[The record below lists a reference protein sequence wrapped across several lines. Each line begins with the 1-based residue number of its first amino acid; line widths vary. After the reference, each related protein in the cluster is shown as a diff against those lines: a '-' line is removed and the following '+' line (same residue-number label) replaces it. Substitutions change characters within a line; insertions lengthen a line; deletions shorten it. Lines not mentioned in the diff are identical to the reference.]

1 MLLAQIFVCLP
12 FPPPHPPP
20 NPMTLGGE
28 QGYGKY
34 VPSGTLFDLKQLAP
48 FPALLLVLVLVPQ
61 NWPSAVYIDTC
72 RQLLAGGN
80 QQTKPK
86 QISNYFDKLVLHPKT
101 SIMCVCVC
109 VGTFGQMLFF
119 IYFYQ
124 FFIIIFGSFIFCH
137 FY

>member
-1 MLLAQIFVCLP
+1 MENKTFEQCCWLRYLFVSLFHP
-12 FPPPHPPP
+12 RTPPP

-80 QQTKPK
+80 
-86 QISNYFDKLVLHPKT
+86 
-101 SIMCVCVC
+101 
-109 VGTFGQMLFF
+109 
-119 IYFYQ
+119 
-124 FFIIIFGSFIFCH
+124 
-137 FY
+137 